1 MAAARRGNTG
11 HLWVAYLGIWLFG
24 AGLLAIALSHRE
36 HRWAPPPAPSP
47 SASRPL
53 LAAART
59 RAPAARPLARAPA
72 ARAPA
77 VSAPGL
83 PRSAPVA
90 VRIPAIGV
98 AAKVIPVGLDGH
110 GGVAVPPLATP
121 MLVGWYDR
129 GAAPGQAGAAV
140 LLGHVDS
147 AATGP
152 AVFYRLGG
160 LTPGDLIYVARQDNR
175 TAVFEVTSVSL
186 YPAADF
192 PALRVYGLTADP
204 TLRLVTCGGD
214 FDLRTRHYLDRT
226 VVFARY
232 AGQALRGT
240 RHACDAPRPWRDSAT
255 RTRLFP
261 GLDHQRPLPG
271 LFSDNTEGLWPRR

>member
-1 MAAARRGNTG
+1 MAAARRGNAG
-11 HLWVAYLGIWLFG
+11 HLWVAYLGIWLF
-24 AGLLAIALSHRE
+24 AIALSHRE
-36 HRWAPPPAPSP
+36 HRWAPPPAPSSSAP
-47 SASRPL
+47 SSSAPSSSASRPL
-53 LAAART
+53 LAAAR
-59 RAPAARPLARAPA
+59 ARAPA

-77 VSAPGL
+77 ARPPARPPAVSAPGL
-83 PRSAPVA
+83 PRAAPVA

-152 AVFYRLGG
+152 AVFYRLGD

-192 PALRVYGLTADP
+192 PAFRVYGLTADP

-232 AGQALRGT
+232 AGQALRTAAASGVT
-240 RHACDAPRPWRDSAT
+240 AGVCVY
-255 RTRLFP
+255 
-261 GLDHQRPLPG
+261 PG
-271 LFSDNTEGLWPRR
+271 LF